1 MNRVSKCMAVAALVL
16 ASAVQAGD
24 CGNGGLFARRAERRA
39 ARCSSCQQS
48 ASATMESVQPA
59 EIRTTNTY
67 RTTKVAEKV
76 VITPTGPSQAVAPK
90 GGKQ

>member
-1 MNRVSKCMAVAALVL
+1 
-16 ASAVQAGD
+16 
-24 CGNGGLFARRAERRA
+24 
-39 ARCSSCQQS
+39 
-48 ASATMESVQPA
+48 MESVQPA